1 MPSGFSTSPSYYVE
15 FLQQFAVRRCP
26 RDTPP
31 SQDVDGWT
39 SITSKPGRRHTCNSA
54 RLGRMLSAMYDAVSC
69 LNPALEAA
77 GGMRPG

>member
-1 MPSGFSTSPSYYVE
+1 MPSGFSTSPSYYVG

-39 SITSKPGRRHTCNSA
+39 SITSKGGSPRYLPPQTPWTHVDRH
-54 RLGRMLSAMYDAVSC
+54 V
-69 LNPALEAA
+69 
-77 GGMRPG
+77 